1 MDAEMMHSKINIRE
15 YPLYIYIVNAFF
27 ARDDLLC
34 WDKFRTLY
42 RGITIVVQF

>member
-1 MDAEMMHSKINIRE
+1 MMHSKINIRE

-27 ARDDLLC
+27 ARDDLL
-34 WDKFRTLY
+34 Y